1 MYYQYNRGI
10 NNMDI
15 MSCSNYNFCPESIDK
30 SYENLEMMY
39 PDTYKIIYP
48 MVCSAC
54 NMIKGPITMEII
66 ISITND
72 IYTKLGNNIEMDMN
86 FTPDCRRP
94 NNLLTDFIS
103 VLLIRELLDRRPNR
117 FDGAGF

>member
-1 MYYQYNRGI
+1 MYDQYNRYFD
-10 NNMDI
+10 NMN
-15 MSCSNYNFCPESIDK
+15 MANCSNYNMCND
-30 SYENLEMMY
+30 NLEMMY

-54 NMIKGPITMEII
+54 NMIKGPVTMETII
-66 ISITND
+66 YITND
-72 IYTKLGNNIEMDMN
+72 IYAKLGNNIEMDMN
-86 FTPDCRRP
+86 FVPDCNCRRP

-117 FDGAGF
+117 FNGAGF